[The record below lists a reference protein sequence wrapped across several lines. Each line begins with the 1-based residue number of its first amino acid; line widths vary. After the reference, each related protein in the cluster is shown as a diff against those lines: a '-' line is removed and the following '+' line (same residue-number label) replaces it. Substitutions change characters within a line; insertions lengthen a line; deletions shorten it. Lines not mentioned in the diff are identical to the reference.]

1 MEAAGV
7 RGRAPRTVGAAAAAG
22 PRIQHYQ
29 SSAEISSKMCNISNS
44 HGRARKARL
53 GNLRSE
59 GYEMGLA
66 KGRAF
71 SAKRSFGH
79 FRVGSEFKKNA
90 KSRWKV
96 WTFFRFTRN
105 LLFIVS
111 VGSENI
117 LSRKLHVSLKE

>member
-66 KGRAF
+66 KGRVF
-71 SAKRSFGH
+71 SAKRSVG
-79 FRVGSEFKKNA
+79 VGSEFKKKMRNHDG
-90 KSRWKV
+90 RYV
-96 WTFFRFTRN
+96 PFFASQETCFS
-105 LLFIVS
+105 LFLS
-111 VGSENI
+111 VLRI
-117 LSRKLHVSLKE
+117 F

>member
-71 SAKRSFGH
+71 SAKRSVGH
-79 FRVGSEFKKNA
+79 FRVGTEPSAIPKKCEITMEGMYLLSLHKKLA
-90 KSRWKV
+90 
-96 WTFFRFTRN
+96 FHCFCRF
-105 LLFIVS
+105 
-111 VGSENI
+111 
-117 LSRKLHVSLKE
+117 